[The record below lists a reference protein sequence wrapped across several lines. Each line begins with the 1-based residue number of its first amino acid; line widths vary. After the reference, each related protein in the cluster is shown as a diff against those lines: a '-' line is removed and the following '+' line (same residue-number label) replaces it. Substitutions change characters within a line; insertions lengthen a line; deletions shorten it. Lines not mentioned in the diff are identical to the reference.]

1 MQGNQKQPIY
11 LALSGGGTRAMA
23 FHAGVLKF
31 LAEESALER
40 VKAISTVSGGS
51 LLTGVIFHLSGYR
64 WPSST
69 DYLDNIFPKIEQLL
83 SDRFVEYK
91 VGYARFLPD
100 IPMIRKNAHW
110 LTKLIEQEWGVNG
123 RWSDIPNKPKWTVN
137 VTNAETGKRVT
148 FSGKLLECYQVG
160 KTNAENFRLANILS
174 ASAAVPGVI
183 GPWILD
189 VDHEKWKKPSKLVSN
204 NPDLLDR
211 LSQLH
216 LYDGGLYDNLGLE
229 EFVNVGSGIKKA
241 YRDGVVLVS
250 DAGKPI
256 DQKFDRS
263 VINPMR
269 AYDIL
274 AIPMDQTRA
283 LRIRD
288 FKGHLRKGP
297 GSGAHIRLGESY
309 KSLKKKATES
319 KETKDF
325 DFSPLEGMSWQDQLS
340 VDEVASVGTRLQG
353 YRKKDLDRIIQHG
366 YEAARVSLFIEGISP
381 IKEK

>member
-1 MQGNQKQPIY
+1 MQGDQKRPIY

-189 VDHEKWKKPSKLVSN
+189 VDHEKWKKPSKLVSK

-211 LSQLH
+211 LNQLH

-288 FKGHLRKGP
+288 FK
-297 GSGAHIRLGESY
+297 
-309 KSLKKKATES
+309 
-319 KETKDF
+319 
-325 DFSPLEGMSWQDQLS
+325 
-340 VDEVASVGTRLQG
+340 
-353 YRKKDLDRIIQHG
+353 
-366 YEAARVSLFIEGISP
+366 
-381 IKEK
+381 